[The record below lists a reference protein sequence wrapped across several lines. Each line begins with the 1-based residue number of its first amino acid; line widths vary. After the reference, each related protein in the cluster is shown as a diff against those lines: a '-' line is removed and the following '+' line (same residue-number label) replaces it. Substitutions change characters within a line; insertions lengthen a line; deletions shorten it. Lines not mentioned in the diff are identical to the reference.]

1 MNLDQATERSVIGA
15 VLLEPSRYDEIREW
29 LRPDDFDG
37 VAERQAFEAM
47 QDLSERG
54 SAITAK
60 AVDGQLL
67 ARRADTPMLADGPYL
82 VSCMELCPSSSR
94 AAVYGRMVLE
104 LSIRRRVA
112 AQGVGLRQRA
122 ERAVTSQD
130 LNMVFARVDA
140 TRRDVE
146 RLHDR
151 EAKASRS
158 HAPTPLLAGEL
169 KPLQRQIRR
178 DDVAVER
185 TAVLALADEPKAL
198 SVVTRWLRPT
208 DFADDECAGLYSE
221 LSVLHEAKN
230 PIDRITLAWRAKRV
244 GLRGQVSSSLL
255 TSRDPA
261 TSAGPITSSRR
272 VLEQSVRA
280 AVVATADSLQGLAA
294 DGRDNATGQ
303 AYARLNHLWP
313 QQRRLI
319 KASLSST

>member
-67 ARRADTPMLADGPYL
+67 ARRADTPILADGPYL

-130 LNMVFARVDA
+130 LNLVFARVDA
-140 TRRDVE
+140 TRRDVDGSMTE
-146 RLHDR
+146 RRKRLGRTPRHH
-151 EAKASRS
+151 SWRS
-158 HAPTPLLAGEL
+158 
-169 KPLQRQIRR
+169 
-178 DDVAVER
+178 
-185 TAVLALADEPKAL
+185 
-198 SVVTRWLRPT
+198 S
-208 DFADDECAGLYSE
+208 
-221 LSVLHEAKN
+221 
-230 PIDRITLAWRAKRV
+230 
-244 GLRGQVSSSLL
+244 
-255 TSRDPA
+255 
-261 TSAGPITSSRR
+261 
-272 VLEQSVRA
+272 
-280 AVVATADSLQGLAA
+280 
-294 DGRDNATGQ
+294 
-303 AYARLNHLWP
+303 
-313 QQRRLI
+313 
-319 KASLSST
+319 